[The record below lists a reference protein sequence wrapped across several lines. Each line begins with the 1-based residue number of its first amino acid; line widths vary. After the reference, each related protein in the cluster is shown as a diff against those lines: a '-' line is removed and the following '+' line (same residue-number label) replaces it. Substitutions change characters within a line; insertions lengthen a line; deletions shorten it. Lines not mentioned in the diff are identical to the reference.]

1 MAKVFCFFFSKKKS
15 FPVFSSPS
23 MKIETRQTAA
33 FLRAPPPSCRAIL
46 LYGEDEGLIRER
58 ALALVKQTAG
68 SLNDPFLVVDLGR
81 EGWPQIASE
90 MTALSMIGGRRVIRV
105 REVTDA
111 AAEHVRAALRG
122 PGTALAVLEAP
133 GLGRG
138 KLRTLI
144 DAAPDAASVGCYA
157 EEGRAAA
164 DLLRAMFEAEGVQ
177 ADPDAATWLAETC
190 GGDRAVLR
198 GEVEK
203 LVLLAGQGGCI
214 DLAMARESA
223 GDSAGASGDEALTS
237 ATSGDAK
244 AADAAVEKAM
254 AEGLAGVGLVRVALM
269 HLQKLHQARLRMD
282 GGLSATEAIRTLRPP
297 VFFRAM
303 PAMTAS
309 LNLWSADALL
319 RAIEEARLV
328 ELSCKRTGS
337 RPDLL
342 AARFVAAIARQVQ
355 GRRR

>member
-1 MAKVFCFFFSKKKS
+1 
-15 FPVFSSPS
+15 
-23 MKIETRQTAA
+23 MKIETRQAAA
-33 FLRAPPPSCRAIL
+33 FLRNPPAVCRAVL

-58 ALALVKQTAG
+58 ALGLVKHVAG

-81 EGWPQIASE
+81 EGWPQIGAE
-90 MTALSMIGGRRVIRV
+90 MAALSMIGGRRVVRV

-111 AAEHVRAALRG
+111 AAEPLRAALRG

-138 KLRTLI
+138 KLRTLVE
-144 DAAPDAASVGCYA
+144 AAADGAAIGCYA

-164 DLLRAMFEAEGVQ
+164 DLLRAMFETEGVQ
-177 ADPDAATWLAETC
+177 ADPDAATWLAEAC

-203 LVLLAGQGGCI
+203 LVLLAGAGGRV

-223 GDSAGASGDEALTS
+223 GDSAGASGDEALAA
-237 ATSGDAK
+237 ATSGDAR
-244 AADAAVEKAM
+244 AADAAVETAM

-269 HLQKLHQARLRMD
+269 HLQKLHQARLRME
-282 GGLSATEAIRTLRPP
+282 GGLSAAEAVRTLRPP
-297 VFFRAM
+297 VFFRAIG
-303 PAMTAS
+303 AMTAS
-309 LNLWSADALL
+309 LSLWPADALL
-319 RAIEEARLV
+319 RALEEARTV
-328 ELSCKRTGS
+328 ELACKQTGS

-342 AARFVAAIARQVQ
+342 ASRFIASLARQAGTRQAGVRQ
-355 GRRR
+355 AQARRTL